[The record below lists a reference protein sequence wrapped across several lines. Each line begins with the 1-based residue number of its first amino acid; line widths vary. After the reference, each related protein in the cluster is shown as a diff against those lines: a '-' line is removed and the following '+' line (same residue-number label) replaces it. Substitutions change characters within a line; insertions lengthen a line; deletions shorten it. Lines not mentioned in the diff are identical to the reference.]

1 MKKDCF
7 DSIETGNFTGS
18 FSWAKWF
25 SEDGPTLKLISG
37 PKTFPPQQINL
48 SAIETTISKEN
59 TIRFK
64 PQMRISAIT
73 SSTGTLAHRRRE
85 TFGGSLSNELQNTDK
100 KTKKLRLKF
109 RNTTENEKDYGT
121 NKYMMNYRHNLRL

>member
-1 MKKDCF
+1 MTYPGKKYKLQVPMKKDCF

-48 SAIETTISKEN
+48 PAIETTISKEK

-73 SSTGTLAHRRRE
+73 SSTGTLDHRRRE
-85 TFGGSLSNELQNTDK
+85 TFRGSLTNQLQDTDK
-100 KTKKLRLKF
+100 KNK
-109 RNTTENEKDYGT
+109 NTASKAS
-121 NKYMMNYRHNLRL
+121 KYDRK